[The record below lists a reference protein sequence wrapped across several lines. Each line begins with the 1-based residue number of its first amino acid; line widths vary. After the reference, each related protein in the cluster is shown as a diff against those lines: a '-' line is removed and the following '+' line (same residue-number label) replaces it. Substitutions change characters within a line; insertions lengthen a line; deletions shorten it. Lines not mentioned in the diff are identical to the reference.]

1 MDQAKEDKRVEVFK
15 YKNLEYNDS
24 FPVVM
29 IYTNY
34 IDWVNILDR

>member
-1 MDQAKEDKRVEVFK
+1 MNKTKEVKREEVFK

-29 IYTNY
+29 IYANY
-34 IDWVNILDR
+34 ID